1 MNLTLSGEGQLL
13 EIKVG
18 DGLTKKEILEAW
30 DAIEAHPIYAQAV
43 AGLVIFGRDTKWT
56 VSGSDIAE
64 LGRTVRRL
72 RPLRWAFVA
81 QDPLSFGMT
90 RMFSAHAEGE
100 GEYQTF
106 DSEDSAR
113 EWLKG
118 FLS

>member
-1 MNLTLSGEGQLL
+1 M
-13 EIKVG
+13 
-18 DGLTKKEILEAW
+18 
-30 DAIEAHPIYAQAV
+30 
-43 AGLVIFGRDTKWT
+43 AGLVIFDRDTT
-56 VSGSDIAE
+56 RRVSA
-64 LGRTVRRL
+64 RTLPNWEESSAVVFRCCT
-72 RPLRWAFVA
+72 RPAA

-90 RMFSAHAEGE
+90 RMFSAHAEGD